1 MTGQQSTNLKSKT
14 TAQEFEKELSREEQE
29 LLREI
34 FRALRVI
41 RYGSVV
47 VTVHDGHV
55 VEIQKTERVRRD
67 PGRQAV

>member
-1 MTGQQSTNLKSKT
+1 MTGLDKTGLKSET
-14 TAQEFEKELSREEQE
+14 TALELEKELSREEQE

-55 VEIQKTERVRRD
+55 VEIQKIERVRRG
-67 PGRQAV
+67 PGKQTG